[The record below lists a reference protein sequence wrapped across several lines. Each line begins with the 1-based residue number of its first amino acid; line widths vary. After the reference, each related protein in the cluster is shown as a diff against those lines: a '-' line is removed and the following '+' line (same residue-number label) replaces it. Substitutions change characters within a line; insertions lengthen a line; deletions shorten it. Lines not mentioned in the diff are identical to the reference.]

1 MGGGVVWGGGVRE
14 GGYRGSWE
22 YICEQYL
29 NVYLS
34 YTAHFALNT
43 F

>member
-1 MGGGVVWGGGVRE
+1 VGVRE
-14 GGYRGSWE
+14 GGRRVEVGST
-22 YICEQYL
+22 YICGQYL